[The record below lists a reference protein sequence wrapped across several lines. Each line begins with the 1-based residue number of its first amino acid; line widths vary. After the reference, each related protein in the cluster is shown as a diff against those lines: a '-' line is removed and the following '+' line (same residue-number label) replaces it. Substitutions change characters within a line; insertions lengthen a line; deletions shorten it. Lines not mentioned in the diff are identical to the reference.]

1 MMEAPVKTKSQ
12 NTRFQK
18 TGYVVFVLAGIY
30 FLIRKDYSNA
40 VIFFGLAPIFDP
52 FDVKT
57 PFTKRPLY
65 QKIWLVVHVAITI
78 FSITLLIINKAW

>member
-1 MMEAPVKTKSQ
+1 MMEIPVKTKSQ

-18 TGYVVFVLAGIY
+18 TAYAVFVLAGIY
-30 FLIRKDYSNA
+30 FLIRKDYGNA
-40 VIFFGLAPIFDP
+40 VIFFGLVPIFDP
-52 FDVKT
+52 FDAKI

-65 QKIWLVVHVAITI
+65 QKIWLMVHVAITL